1 MWTWRA
7 LALGGVTASALVAAG
22 PAAAQL
28 QKLYDFVTGGD
39 ADVPKAWQ
47 ACQGQKGSSIDA
59 RINGCSTAIAE
70 AGSVDKRNLAAAYA
84 NRGRAYQ
91 ERGDVEHALQDF
103 EAAIRN
109 DPKLASAYLGR
120 GSANTQKH
128 AYDLAI
134 QDYNQSIKLEPT
146 DSNAFFIAGPPTRCR
161 ASMTTPSLT
170 SIRRFASNRSFPRL

>member
-7 LALGGVTASALVAAG
+7 LTLGAVTASVLVVAG

-28 QKLYDFVTGGD
+28 QKLYDFFTGND
-39 ADVPKAWQ
+39 VDVPKAWQ
-47 ACQGQKGSSIDA
+47 ACQGQNGSGIDV

-70 AGSVDKRNLAAAYA
+70 AVTGDQRNLAGAYA

-109 DPKLASAYLGR
+109 DPKLVSA
-120 GSANTQKH
+120 
-128 AYDLAI
+128 
-134 QDYNQSIKLEPT
+134 
-146 DSNAFFIAGPPTRCR
+146 
-161 ASMTTPSLT
+161 
-170 SIRRFASNRSFPRL
+170 